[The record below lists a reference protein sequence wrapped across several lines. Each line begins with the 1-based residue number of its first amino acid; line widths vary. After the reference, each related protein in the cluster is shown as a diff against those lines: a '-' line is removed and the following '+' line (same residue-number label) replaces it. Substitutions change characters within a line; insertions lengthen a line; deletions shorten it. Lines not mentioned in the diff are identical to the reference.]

1 MMICKMIIA
10 CLIFSSFCYGF
21 ALGQE
26 DLSITITT
34 SPPGA
39 TVYLRGELDLV
50 ANTPASLPAN
60 ITGRYKAEITR
71 PGYETWKGDFTF
83 VPGNPNSVAIELSK
97 KTRVKAMLRSIIIP
111 GWGQVYSGEKIR
123 GYLITSGVIAT
134 AGAIFYLDR
143 SFDKKLNDFDKAL
156 AEYNSATAIEERIV
170 FKSEVDKRQRDAYVA
185 ETDRNTALAVG
196 AALWAYNI
204 LDALLFFPESDAYF
218 PGVKSFGD
226 GAALTFNV
234 NF

>member
-1 MMICKMIIA
+1 MKICKMIIT
-10 CLIFSSFCYGF
+10 CLIFLSFCFGF
-21 ALGQE
+21 ASGQE
-26 DLSITITT
+26 EMGITITT

-71 PGYETWKGDFTF
+71 PGYETWKGDLTF
-83 VPGNPNSVAIELSK
+83 VPGSSNNVAVELSK
-97 KTRVKAMLRSIIIP
+97 KTRMKAMLRSLVIP
-111 GWGQVYSGEKIR
+111 GWGQVYSGGKFR
-123 GYLITSGVIAT
+123 GYLITSSVIVT

-143 SFDKKLNDFDKAL
+143 SFDKKLNDYNKAL
-156 AEYNSATAIEERIV
+156 AEYNSATAIEERIIL
-170 FKSEVDKRQRDAYVA
+170 KSCMDERQRDAYVA

-196 AALWAYNI
+196 VALWAYNV

-226 GAALTFNV
+226 GAALTLNV

>member
-1 MMICKMIIA
+1 MIIA
-10 CLIFSSFCYGF
+10 CLIFSSFFFSF
-21 ALGQE
+21 ASGQE
-26 DLSITITT
+26 EMGITITT

-71 PGYETWKGDFTF
+71 PGYETWKGDLTF
-83 VPGNPNSVAIELSK
+83 VPGSSNNVAVELSK
-97 KTRVKAMLRSIIIP
+97 KTRMKAMLRSLFIP
-111 GWGQVYSGEKIR
+111 GWGQVYSGEKFR
-123 GYLITSGVIAT
+123 GYLITSSVIVT

-143 SFDKKLNDFDKAL
+143 NFDKKLNDYNKAL

-170 FKSEVDKRQRDAYVA
+170 LKSFMDERQRDAYVA
-185 ETDRNTALAVG
+185 ETDRNTALAIG
-196 AALWAYNI
+196 AALWAYNV